1 MGWRLVE
8 VLVELIMR
16 VLRLLALEISIGI
29 EFPIFKLLFFL
40 LVPLALLSMCSLSHV
55 IISILRAELA
65 LLFEIQALSSL
76 SEDGLKHALA
86 LHYHRDDLNAGSLV
100 AGVGNV

>member
-29 EFPIFKLLFFL
+29 EVPIFKLLFFL
-40 LVPLALLSMCSLSHV
+40 LVPMALLPILSLPHV
-55 IISILRAELA
+55 IIPILRAELA
-65 LLFEIQALSSL
+65 LLFQIQTLSSL
-76 SEDGLKHALA
+76 SKDGLKHALA
-86 LHYHRDDLNAGSLV
+86 LDYHRDDLNAGSLV